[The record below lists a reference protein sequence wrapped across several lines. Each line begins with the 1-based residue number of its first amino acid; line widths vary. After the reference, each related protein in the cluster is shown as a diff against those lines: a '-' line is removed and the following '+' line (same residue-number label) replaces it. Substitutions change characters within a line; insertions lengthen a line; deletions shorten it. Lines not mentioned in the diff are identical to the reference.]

1 MAYFLVGASLIL
13 ALAALA
19 RVKSIEFGDAT
30 HYLLYCLAYGFSPA
44 AVGYAVAIINRLAG
58 RSRNREQFFEDR
70 NWGWIIY
77 LAILAAGQI
86 LQGTRL

>member
-13 ALAALA
+13 ALVALA

-30 HYLLYCLAYGFSPA
+30 HYLLYCLAYGFSPV

-58 RSRNREQFFEDR
+58 RSRNRQEFLRDR

-77 LAILAAGQI
+77 LVILAAGQI
-86 LQGTRL
+86 LQGTRP